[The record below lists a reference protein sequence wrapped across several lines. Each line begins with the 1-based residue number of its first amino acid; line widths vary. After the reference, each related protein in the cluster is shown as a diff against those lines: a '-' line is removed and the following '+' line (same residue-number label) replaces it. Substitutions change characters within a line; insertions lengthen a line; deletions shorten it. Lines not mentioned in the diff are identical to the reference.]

1 VIPDLAAGAIVLLH
15 DSPRYSHR
23 PSARP
28 TVEALP
34 LIAASAERLDLP
46 FLTLAEALD
55 DR

>member
-1 VIPDLAAGAIVLLH
+1 VLLH

-34 LIAASAERLDLP
+34 LIAARVAELDLP

-55 DR
+55 GR